1 MKKFV
6 LTGIKSPGRISL
18 PHHGTIE
25 LEKID
30 DTLAEILWREGV
42 PFLKPKPQY
51 IAKMYPGEKRL
62 TPKTFKS
69 PAKTSKPKTGRNK
82 TK

>member
-1 MKKFV
+1 MEKFV
-6 LTGIKSPGRISL
+6 LTGLKSPGRISL

-30 DTLAEILWREGV
+30 DTLAEILWRQGV
-42 PFLKPKPQY
+42 PFLKPKPQN
-51 IAKMYPGEKRL
+51 IAKMYPGEKSL
-62 TPKTFKS
+62 TPKTFTS
-69 PAKTSKPKTGRNK
+69 PVKTSKPKSVRNK